1 MGSLVLFKR
10 NMHLKIPFIKEL
22 NHNELLN
29 YQPPYRLMQVSIVIG
44 WISMLNSG
52 GVSKGTS
59 DFKQAIRAAIINKR
73 AGGSG
78 IIWGEKLFSVL

>member
-1 MGSLVLFKR
+1 
-10 NMHLKIPFIKEL
+10 
-22 NHNELLN
+22 
-29 YQPPYRLMQVSIVIG
+29 
-44 WISMLNSG
+44 MLNSG

-78 IIWGEKLFSVL
+78 IIMRKAFQRPLTME